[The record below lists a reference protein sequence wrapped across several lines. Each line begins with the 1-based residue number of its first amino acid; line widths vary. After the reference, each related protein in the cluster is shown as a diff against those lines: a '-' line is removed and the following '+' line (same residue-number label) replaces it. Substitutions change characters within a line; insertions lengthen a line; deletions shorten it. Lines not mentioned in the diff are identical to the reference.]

1 MSTLKISRTGGVLCL
16 ADNPPRVDFSLSQA
30 LKACGQFFG
39 HVDTGRPRNNTNK
52 LSNRF
57 VSWLTT
63 GRDETLRFREMAK
76 KEIGIKG
83 LVYLPFYDAENFR
96 RKVYRKLYLP
106 APKPEVVSGITRA
119 EKLGVLGLV
128 ALVGSCVT
136 LSGNSS
142 VSAEMPEVSYV
153 QAVSTY
159 TPAVTQKPDLPKN
172 WLDGIPESNG
182 FRKDALSGPLQYAKD
197 SDYEFAATKER
208 LLELVEED
216 TLVELE
222 ETKSLK
228 FNKVSRPYVLPV
240 VAEFVYRLADQY
252 NYGQRCGPL
261 WLNGAARDTIFQQS
275 LGNGSAKSV
284 HPTGMAVD
292 FKSTG
297 LTDSCR
303 DWLEQTLLEIEAA
316 KRIDFTK
323 ERSPAHYHISVATHE
338 YEAWLERRRTVADSE
353 TDWLR
358 KALFYEGGPNETVAG
373 GREETVE
380 GFRAIGWVIRNRARS
395 KDYPNTIQGVVADG
409 SAGKHDGGCQFSFMC
424 DGKPEDRYELC
435 RNESGKLTSYWRH
448 KCDMRWE
455 QVTMIAKAVMSET
468 NDPTG
473 GAVLYYATWMNP
485 APKWASS
492 DMWNTR
498 VIGSHKF
505 GCGKKGRDA
514 CIATSGEKS

>member
-1 MSTLKISRTGGVLCL
+1 MTYSIVVRHQKRRVLPTPALPYWVQPAPKNAVAERNRIWKESLQTRGVIGTI
-16 ADNPPRVDFSLSQA
+16 VDFSLYH
-30 LKACGQFFG
+30 LYKRYTEP
-39 HVDTGRPRNNTNK
+39 V
-52 LSNRF
+52 LSA
-57 VSWLTT
+57 
-63 GRDETLRFREMAK
+63 LRFRTPETPELTFVFSREKFLFGAAIISVTAFFAFNSMTANAS
-76 KEIGIKG
+76 IQ
-83 LVYLPFYDAENFR
+83 LHSVQTRPFQ
-96 RKVYRKLYLP
+96 P
-106 APKPEVVSGITRA
+106 STVVS
-119 EKLGVLGLV
+119 
-128 ALVGSCVT
+128 T
-136 LSGNSS
+136 L
-142 VSAEMPEVSYV
+142 
-153 QAVSTY
+153 QAT
-159 TPAVTQKPDLPKN
+159 K

-182 FRKDALSGPLQYAKD
+182 FRKDALSGPFRYAKD
-197 SDYEFAATKER
+197 SGYEFAATKER
-208 LLELVEED
+208 LLELVKEG

-222 ETKSLK
+222 ETESLK
-228 FNKVSRPYVLPV
+228 FNNVSRPYALPV
-240 VAEFVYRLADQY
+240 VAEFVYRIADQY

-261 WLNGAARDTIFQQS
+261 WLNGAARDIAFQQT

-284 HPTGMAVD
+284 HPTGMPID
-292 FKSTG
+292 LKSTG
-297 LTDSCR
+297 HTPRCR
-303 DWLEQTLLEIEAA
+303 DWLENTLLEIEAA

-338 YEAWLERRRTVADSE
+338 YEAWLKRRRTVSDSE

-358 KALFYEGGPNETVAG
+358 KALFYEGGPSETAAG

-395 KDYPNTIQGVVADG
+395 TDYPNTIQGVVADG
-409 SAGKHDGGCQFSFMC
+409 SAGKHAGGCQFSFMC

-485 APKWASS
+485 APKWALS